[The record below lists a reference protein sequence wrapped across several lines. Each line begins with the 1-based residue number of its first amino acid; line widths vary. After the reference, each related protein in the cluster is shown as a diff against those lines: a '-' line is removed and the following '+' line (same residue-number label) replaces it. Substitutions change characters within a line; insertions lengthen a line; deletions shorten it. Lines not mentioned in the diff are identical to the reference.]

1 MYRVAKEKKLVV
13 LDGSS
18 NPNVIPGMGT
28 CALEFIR
35 QVNETMDYILT
46 PISGGGICSSTILA
60 SKYISPK
67 TKVIGVEPELAKDAY
82 LSLKTGVL

>member
-1 MYRVAKEKKLVV
+1 MKRVAKEKKLVI

-18 NPNVIPGMGT
+18 NRNSS
-28 CALEFIR
+28 A
-35 QVNETMDYILT
+35 ILV
-46 PISGGGICSSTILA
+46 L
-60 SKYISPK
+60 KYLSPK

>member
-1 MYRVAKEKKLVV
+1 MI
-13 LDGSS
+13 LDGGTS
-18 NPNVIPGMGT
+18 PDIIPGMGT
-28 CALEFIR
+28 CALEFIK
-35 QVNETMDYILT
+35 QTNKPFDYILT

-60 SKYISPK
+60 AKYLSPK